1 MQGVSFSLDSVDM
14 EQPLL
19 LVLNISQCTHKEHI
33 LELMPALRPLIHHVT
48 YNITESN
55 QDEIFQLQQRGELS
69 YLHCMPERAFPGF
82 YILVISSS
90 PLYDHAE
97 LLQLEDNRD
106 RDYLSGELGQDLH
119 MELHITLK

>member
-1 MQGVSFSLDSVDM
+1 MQEAPVSLDSVDM

-33 LELMPALRPLIHHVT
+33 LELVPALRPLIHHVT
-48 YNITESN
+48 YNITEGN
-55 QDEIFQLQQRGELS
+55 QDEIFQLWQHEELS
-69 YLHCMPERAFPGF
+69 YLHCMPEKAFPGF
-82 YILVISSS
+82 YILMISSS

-106 RDYLSGELGQDLH
+106 RDYLSGELGQNLH
-119 MELHITLK
+119 MKLHITLQ